1 MMFAVLT
8 PNLGETII
16 CFSCHFF
23 ANTQKDGCSSFSPFL
38 AAISGTVIIF
48 LWISH
53 VYVGWRTWHRCR
65 VVQRLWL
72 IRKAHAHLKM
82 PSLSP
87 SSIRRRYQSPF
98 PKSNLK
104 CLYPI
109 VIAFIALHFFW
120 ICYDEYITSRQ
131 RFRPKRKPV
140 RVTESSPL
148 SPFYSSPMHN
158 EYNGSII
165 FPVYNNSFPCGQLMD
180 EAAIRTRADAKEGLF
195 YVKEIE
201 TSSTIFSSITARIAR
216 NMGQRQQ
223 QQQQR
228 LHSGVVDGN
237 TNNVT
242 GTVCS
247 TRVVSQRAR
256 RFRGRSLQKS
266 FLWSVVA
273 EPVDRLIAK
282 YYHYAD
288 IKQPVANDK
297 RQITTKFQ
305 DYVLNNEN
313 QDYGYYFRSL
323 SVKQN
328 LNPYNMKRQ
337 PYIREL
343 LDSYDFLG
351 ISERMDE
358 SLAVLMILLGL
369 EIQDVLYLPTP
380 KASPKDSSSGSS
392 STIDYYENWK
402 KDQCRPILVPE
413 VTLEM
418 KQWFYSEE
426 FEAFIEADVLFY
438 KAVNKSLDAT
448 IDNLG
453 KQRVEKAV
461 KQLQM
466 AQSQVEKMCQN
477 VRFPCSSE
485 GEFQKETDCFFSNI
499 GCGYE
504 CLDNVGQSL
513 KNLD

>member
-1 MMFAVLT
+1 
-8 PNLGETII
+8 
-16 CFSCHFF
+16 
-23 ANTQKDGCSSFSPFL
+23 
-38 AAISGTVIIF
+38 
-48 LWISH
+48 
-53 VYVGWRTWHRCR
+53 
-65 VVQRLWL
+65 
-72 IRKAHAHLKM
+72 M
-82 PSLSP
+82 PSYSP
-87 SSIRRRYQSPF
+87 SSIRRRYQFPF

-109 VIAFIALHFFW
+109 LIAFIALHFFW
-120 ICYDEYITSRQ
+120 ICYDEYITSHQ
-131 RFRPKRKPV
+131 RYRPKRKPV
-140 RVTESSPL
+140 KVTESSPL
-148 SPFYSSPMHN
+148 SPFYSAPVHN
-158 EYNGSII
+158 EYNGSRV
-165 FPVYNNSFPCGQLMD
+165 FPIYNNSFPCGELMD

-201 TSSTIFSSITARIAR
+201 TSSTIFSSVTARIAR
-216 NMGQRQQ
+216 NMGRQQ
-223 QQQQR
+223 QQQQ
-228 LHSGVVDGN
+228 LDSSVANGN

-242 GTVCS
+242 GKVCS

-256 RFRGRSLQKS
+256 RFRGRSIQKS

-273 EPVDRLIAK
+273 EPVGRLISK

-288 IKQPVANDK
+288 SKQQATITDK
-297 RQITTKFQ
+297 RQITSRFQ
-305 DYVLNNEN
+305 DFVLHNEN

-328 LNPYNMKRQ
+328 LNPYNMVRQ
-337 PYIREL
+337 PYIREI

-358 SLAVLMILLGL
+358 SLVVLMIILGL
-369 EIQDVLYLPTP
+369 EIQDVLYLSTP
-380 KASPKDSSSGSS
+380 KAISKDSSSSSSSS
-392 STIDYYENWK
+392 STNYYENWK
-402 KDQCRPILVPE
+402 KDQCRPIPIAE

-466 AQSQVEKMCQN
+466 AQSQVKKMCQN

-485 GEFQKETDCFFSNI
+485 GKFQKETDCFFSNI

>member
-1 MMFAVLT
+1 MDITYLCG
-8 PNLGETII
+8 LE
-16 CFSCHFF
+16 S
-23 ANTQKDGCSSFSPFL
+23 L
-38 AAISGTVIIF
+38 ADK
-48 LWISH
+48 
-53 VYVGWRTWHRCR
+53 YRYR
-65 VVQRLWL
+65 VVQRLWS
-72 IRKAHAHLKM
+72 IRKARTQHKM
-82 PSLSP
+82 PSFS
-87 SSIRRRYQSPF
+87 RRYQSPS

-104 CLYPI
+104 CLYPL

-120 ICYDEYITSRQ
+120 ICYDEYITSHQ
-131 RFRPKRKPV
+131 RYRPKRKPV

-148 SPFYSSPMHN
+148 SPFYSSPVHN
-158 EYNGSII
+158 EYNGSRI
-165 FPVYNNSFPCGQLMD
+165 FPIYNNSFPCGQLMD

-201 TSSTIFSSITARIAR
+201 TSSTIFSSVTARIAR
-216 NMGQRQQ
+216 NLGQRQQ
-223 QQQQR
+223 QQQ
-228 LHSGVVDGN
+228 LNSSVVDSN

-242 GTVCS
+242 GKVCS

-256 RFRGRSLQKS
+256 RFRGRSPQKS

-288 IKQPVANDK
+288 IKQQVTNDK

-358 SLAVLMILLGL
+358 SLAVLMIILGL

-380 KASPKDSSSGSS
+380 KASPKDSSSSS
-392 STIDYYENWK
+392 SSIIDYYENWK
-402 KDQCRPILVPE
+402 KDQCRPIPLPE

-453 KQRVEKAV
+453 RQRVEKAV
-461 KQLQM
+461 KHLQM

-513 KNLD
+513 KNQD

>member
-1 MMFAVLT
+1 M
-8 PNLGETII
+8 
-16 CFSCHFF
+16 
-23 ANTQKDGCSSFSPFL
+23 
-38 AAISGTVIIF
+38 
-48 LWISH
+48 
-53 VYVGWRTWHRCR
+53 VGWRKLGR
-65 VVQRLWL
+65 QIQ
-72 IRKAHAHLKM
+72 IRKAHTQHKM
-82 PSLSP
+82 PSISP

-104 CLYPI
+104 CIYPI

-120 ICYDEYITSRQ
+120 ICYDEYITSHQ
-131 RFRPKRKPV
+131 RYRPKRKPV

-158 EYNGSII
+158 EYNGSRT
-165 FPVYNNSFPCGQLMD
+165 FPIYNNSFPCGQLTD

-201 TSSTIFSSITARIAR
+201 TSSTIFSSVTARIAR

-223 QQQQR
+223 QQQ
-228 LHSGVVDGN
+228 LLSGVVDGN

-256 RFRGRSLQKS
+256 RFRGRLPQKS

-288 IKQPVANDK
+288 IKQQVTNDK

-351 ISERMDE
+351 ISERIDE
-358 SLAVLMILLGL
+358 SLAVLMIILGL

-380 KASPKDSSSGSS
+380 KASLKDGSS
-392 STIDYYENWK
+392 SSSSSIIDYYENWK
-402 KDQCRPILVPE
+402 KDHCRPIPVPE

-504 CLDNVGQSL
+504 CIDNVGQSL